1 MREQMEASQIQE
13 EETRTNGLGFGPLA
27 LGSCQMSPNTKTALK
42 CDPLRLFPPAVVL
55 FCHATAGL

>member
-1 MREQMEASQIQE
+1 MEASQILE

-42 CDPLRLFPPAVVL
+42 CDPPRLFPPAVVP
-55 FCHATAGL
+55 FRHAAAGL